1 MLSADVEDA
10 LSFICLPQNADSFF
24 RGVALAFHFLG
35 PFYKVPDYHSRR
47 TRFSRLNQAERFAQ
61 PGPVVIGGLGG
72 SGTRVYAALAQH
84 AGFYLGGQLNVSLDN
99 LWVTLLLKRQY
110 RMLDS
115 AQRVARR
122 GHDHRGGGRGSWNWD
137 KALRLA
143 RAQPPQPG
151 AYRGWG
157 FKEPNT
163 HVFLEH
169 LAARFEGLRYLYVL
183 RHGLDMAWS
192 DNVAQLHNWGARYGV
207 QPPHD
212 EGALPSAQLEFWL
225 RATETGK
232 RLLGDRFLVL
242 RYDELTASPASQ
254 LSVLADWLGVDA
266 SCFDAPEVAAWVEPT
281 DSQGRYRERGAA
293 GFSAAQLDGVRAL
306 GFEVAV

>member
-1 MLSADVEDA
+1 MS
-10 LSFICLPQNADSFF
+10 
-24 RGVALAFHFLG
+24 GV
-35 PFYKVPDYHSRR
+35 
-47 TRFSRLNQAERFAQ
+47 AERFAQ

-110 RMLDS
+110 RTLDS
-115 AQRVARR
+115 SQRAATALGLLEKKLARGGWMSPREHALLWGTAQHVARR
-122 GHDHRGGGRGSWNWD
+122 GHDHRGGGRGSWTWD

-143 RAQPPQPG
+143 RARPPQPG

-192 DNVAQLHNWGARYGV
+192 DNVAQLHNWGAYYGV
-207 QPPHD
+207 APPSD
-212 EGALPSAQLEFWL
+212 EGALPSAQLDFWL
-225 RATETGK
+225 RATDRAMATGK

-266 SCFDAPEVAAWVEPT
+266 SCFDVPEVAAWVQPT

-293 GFSAAQLDGVRAL
+293 AFSAAQLDGVRGL